1 MAIDSEA
8 AAAAAN
14 GGPPPAQSGN
24 GHATPPDELV
34 GRVQELTAELERVA
48 DPKAQ
53 AAAEN
58 LLAAVIELYGEG
70 LERIFTAVAEAGEPG
85 EELISGFTNDGVVA
99 SLMLIHDLYPVDL
112 TQRVNDAL
120 DSVRPYMES
129 HGGNVELLEV
139 SEGIA
144 RIALQGSCESCPASA
159 STLELAIK
167 QALDEYAPDLEGLV
181 VEGDVQDPHELLG
194 SDAMELP
201 VVQVAPGNPDA
212 EPSWFDLNGVDGLGE
227 GSLTRS
233 ELNGIGLLVA
243 RIEGDLLAYRDH
255 CVGCGQ
261 VLSGGSLEEGVLTCP
276 SCERR
281 YLLPRAGRALG
292 DERLNLEPV
301 PLLQGERGIR
311 VALAA

>member
-8 AAAAAN
+8 AASAA
-14 GGPPPAQSGN
+14 GN
-24 GHATPPDELV
+24 GDSPKSGSAPSTPPDQLV

-48 DPKAQ
+48 DPRARE
-53 AAAEN
+53 AAEN

-70 LERIFTAVAEAGEPG
+70 LERIFNSVGAAGEAGEG
-85 EELISGFTNDGVVA
+85 LITGFT
-99 SLMLIHDLYPVDL
+99 MLIHDLYPVDL

-129 HGGNVELLEV
+129 HGGNVELLGV

-144 RIALQGSCESCPASA
+144 RIGLQGSCESCPASA

-181 VEGDVQDPHELLG
+181 VEGDVQDPHDLLG
-194 SDAMELP
+194 EKATELP
-201 VVQVAPGNPDA
+201 VIQVAPGNPEV
-212 EPSWFDLNGVDGLGE
+212 EPSWFDLNGVGGLGE
-227 GSLTRS
+227 GALTHS

-243 RIEGDLLAYRDH
+243 RIEGDLLAYRDA
-255 CVGCGQ
+255 CAGCGQ
-261 VLSGGSLEEGVLTCP
+261 VLSGGSLDDGVLTCP

-281 YLLPRAGRALG
+281 YLLPRAGRSLG
-292 DERLNLEPV
+292 DEHLNLEPV